1 MRDEIKK
8 AFDAVQADAALTRG
22 TKDFL
27 AQRLYRR
34 PARRRA
40 ARLAPVLA
48 CLALAAAGWGE
59 YRFYFTPQLTVSIDV
74 NPSLELGVN
83 RLNRVISVE
92 GFNSDGEALA
102 QSLDLKYM
110 DCTAALKELLSS
122 QELTAYLSADE
133 LVSIAVVGGEG
144 GAGQELLTFLQ
155 DETAGQKNIYCCSAS
170 YQEVAPAHELGLSYG
185 KYRACLALQQLDP
198 DLELEDV
205 CHMTM
210 RQIQDLTQELCE
222 EEGSGENC
230 ETPSQAGGN
239 ASPQDDCEAG
249 TQTAGQGY
257 GGGHGQGRGHHSED

>member
-8 AFDAVQADAALTRG
+8 AFDTVQADAALTQG

-27 AQRLYRR
+27 AKKLYRR
-34 PARRRA
+34 RARRPA
-40 ARLAPVLA
+40 ARLAPALA
-48 CLALAAAGWGE
+48 CLALLAAGWGG
-59 YRFYFTPQLTVSIDV
+59 YRFYFTPHLTVSIDV

-83 RLNRVISVE
+83 RWNRVISVE

-102 QSLDLKYM
+102 EALDLKYM

-122 QELTAYLSADE
+122 EELTAYLSADE
-133 LVSIAVVGGEG
+133 LVSIAVVGNQDRASE
-144 GAGQELLTFLQ
+144 ELLTFLQ
-155 DETAGQKNIYCCSAS
+155 QETAGEENIYCCSAS

-210 RQIQDLTQELCE
+210 RQIHDLTQELCGE
-222 EEGSGENC
+222 EESEEESCDTDSPADCDSGA
-230 ETPSQAGGN
+230 QA
-239 ASPQDDCEAG
+239 
-249 TQTAGQGY
+249 AGQGH
-257 GGGHGQGRGHHSED
+257 GGEHGQGSGNRHHSED